1 MAQPDLARA
10 ALDRDGIDADE
21 WRQAMEPY
29 WREMIATGEFPR
41 LAKVADTEWEFL
53 NEERFELGLGWILD
67 GIAARYER

>member
-1 MAQPDLARA
+1 VRQAGLRREG
-10 ALDRDGIDADE
+10 LDADE
-21 WRQAMEPY
+21 WREAMEPY

-41 LAKVADTEWEFL
+41 LAKMADTEWDFL